1 MAAHKIFL
9 NSGNFVSQKVSYL
22 DVMEEFV
29 SIHMLT
35 SLKFS
40 QVFFPKQDFMEE
52 SEKLSAHQKT
62 LLRLI
67 ME

>member
-9 NSGNFVSQKVSYL
+9 NPGNFVSQKVSYL

-35 SLKFS
+35 NLKFS
-40 QVFFPKQDFMEE
+40 LILFPKQDFMEE
-52 SEKLSAHQKT
+52 SEKLAAH
-62 LLRLI
+62 
-67 ME
+67 